1 MTTSILS
8 TIYSQL
14 AAMTVSY
21 TDRTG
26 ASATP
31 TVYSLATI
39 PAHVETAQLPCRIL
53 LPIGQGGGT
62 NNLRVLNGSGV
73 VASWS
78 ITDLFLLCP
87 EAQQEGLYIQAPVL
101 ISYAG
106 AWARAIGQQYRFLS
120 APSTETRTITAAI
133 LPGMWEY
140 PTQSGVFYYGVKC
153 DLAVEELI

>member
-1 MTTSILS
+1 MSSILS

-26 ASATP
+26 ASASP

-39 PAHVETAQLPCRIL
+39 PASIQTAHLPCRIL
-53 LPIGQGGGT
+53 LPIGQGGGA
-62 NNLRVLNGSGV
+62 NNLRVLDGAGV
-73 VASWS
+73 NASWS

-101 ISYAG
+101 ISYVMAY
-106 AWARAIGQQYRFLS
+106 AQAIGAYHQIIS
-120 APSTETRTITAAI
+120 GSHTEQRTITASI
-133 LPGMWEY
+133 LPGIWEY
-140 PTQSGVFYYGVKC
+140 PAQSGVNFYGVKV
-153 DLAVEELI
+153 DLTVEELI